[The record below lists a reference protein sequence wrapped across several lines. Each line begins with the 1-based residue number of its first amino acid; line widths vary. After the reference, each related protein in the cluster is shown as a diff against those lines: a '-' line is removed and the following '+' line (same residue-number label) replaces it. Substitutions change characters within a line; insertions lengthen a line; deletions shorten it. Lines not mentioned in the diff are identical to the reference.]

1 MTKLNAI
8 LVSFA
13 SIAFVISG
21 VLLLLNDSMLIFMEW
36 YSGVEYEPPLRTID
50 RVINWIRI
58 GALAVA
64 VIVALFAY
72 VIPYTSAAISH
83 FTSQGS

>member
-8 LVSFA
+8 FVSFA

-21 VLLLLNDSMLIFMEW
+21 VLLLLNDSLLIFMEW

-58 GALAVA
+58 AAIAIA

-72 VIPYTSAAISH
+72 LIPYTGAAISH
-83 FTSQGS
+83 FTRQGS